1 MSTREVSKA
10 LEFVRSV
17 IHQQCAKMS
26 REHYMEFCEELSAD
40 MDGAIDALKEE
51 NRLRGTEGD

>member
-1 MSTREVSKA
+1 
-10 LEFVRSV
+10 
-17 IHQQCAKMS
+17 
-26 REHYMEFCEELSAD
+26 MEFCEELSAD